1 MMRAVGLLLLVL
13 AVGLAAVGG
22 YFLWGAR
29 DVVVP
34 LATSLPSSSNVT
46 DHLLSLR
53 DSVVSLRQEKRQQP
67 TTDSPSPPPHIATAK
82 PAEPKSS
89 AEAAREKIAA
99 GKAEKAPQAT
109 IAERRREVGL
119 HNDRPSGGS
128 AREADVPR
136 GSGTHLGGSAGPS
149 NEQSKIEEHRK
160 ALEQLPKG
168 DIVLN
173 GPSAMKVGETRTV
186 YANVGVKVPIEKLRE
201 SIRPGDQK
209 VEGVLAV
216 SSEMVAMLNG
226 SGFKITGRT
235 PEQQSVAE
243 GFPAVWGWDVEAKET
258 GDQEL
263 EATLYAVVGSA
274 RQRIASYTHK
284 ISVSVKPQTWGE
296 WVKSFQD
303 EIDVVKGLVATLSA
317 AVTAVMGWLVLYID
331 RRRRKGSGAT
341 PSEAT

>member
-1 MMRAVGLLLLVL
+1 M
-13 AVGLAAVGG
+13 
-22 YFLWGAR
+22 
-29 DVVVP
+29 
-34 LATSLPSSSNVT
+34 LPANQT
-46 DHLLSLR
+46 KLR
-53 DSVVSLRQEKRQQP
+53 SQRS
-67 TTDSPSPPPHIATAK
+67 
-82 PAEPKSS
+82 
-89 AEAAREKIAA
+89 
-99 GKAEKAPQAT
+99 
-109 IAERRREVGL
+109 
-119 HNDRPSGGS
+119 
-128 AREADVPR
+128 R
-136 GSGTHLGGSAGPS
+136 GR
-149 NEQSKIEEHRK
+149 EQSKIEDNRK

-216 SSEMVAMLNG
+216 SSEMVAILNG
-226 SGFKITGRT
+226 SGFKIAGRT

-243 GFPAVWGWDVEAKET
+243 GFPAVWSWDVEAKES

-296 WVKSFQD
+296 WFKSFQG